1 MNTNP
6 IILSIRPQYFCLIR
20 AEDHKDETYA
30 ANVTAIQNIIQNC
43 RDLQIPL
50 LHMSTDY
57 VFSGNDP
64 PYSEDSLRDPVNYYG
79 QTKVEAEDAL
89 ENSDIEYL
97 ICRTTMLYGTK
108 QPYQRPN
115 PFIDWYERF
124 PKIRVSKALRIII
137 RTPRLWK
144 IWQIV
149 WFI

>member
-1 MNTNP
+1 MKILITGARGYLASFLIPKLAPLHELILTSHHSEEEPSDPPIYALDLSDTDSTSSFIHEYQPDYIVNTAAVSLP
-6 IILSIRPQYFCLIR
+6 DW

-79 QTKVEAEDAL
+79 QTKVE
-89 ENSDIEYL
+89 SRR
-97 ICRTTMLYGTK
+97 C
-108 QPYQRPN
+108 
-115 PFIDWYERF
+115 
-124 PKIRVSKALRIII
+124 IREFRY
-137 RTPRLWK
+137 
-144 IWQIV
+144 
-149 WFI
+149 